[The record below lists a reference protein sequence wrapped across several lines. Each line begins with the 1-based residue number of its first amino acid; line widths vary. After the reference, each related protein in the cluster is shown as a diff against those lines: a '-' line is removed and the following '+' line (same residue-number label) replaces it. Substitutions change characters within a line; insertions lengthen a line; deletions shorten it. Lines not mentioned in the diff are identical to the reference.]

1 MTATATAKR
10 LLPLALT
17 AAVVVAVFAGAAN
30 GRPQSVVFSAGAD
43 RVVQGNPVTIEVLV
57 SPAGARCS
65 LSVRYKNG
73 AKQKGLAT
81 VTAAGGHAS
90 WTWTVPR
97 KVQTGPARVSVSCA
111 GAGSASRRL
120 MVIGGV
126 LPPKIDVVQTGWS
139 VRTYPY
145 GGSGVSWG
153 VILSNTSKTQ
163 DAQSVEVLCNF
174 VMADNRLIGS
184 ATQRIADIS
193 ADSKFATGG
202 MLNFPGSAPI
212 ARLEIVVH
220 IGKGGPVT
228 RVKPG
233 ISFLRVMPAV
243 LEPQWTGEIDGE
255 VQNDDPAK
263 TIQYVELSG
272 VVFDAAGNI
281 LGGGTG
287 FAVATLPPAARM
299 AMKISNGVSPIA
311 YAKAASALVSIV
323 PHYETPLP

>member
-1 MTATATAKR
+1 MNATTAKR
-10 LLPLALT
+10 LLPLAL
-17 AAVVVAVFAGAAN
+17 AAALGVAVFAGTAS
-30 GRPQSVVFSAGAD
+30 GRPQSVTFTAGAD
-43 RVVQGNPVTIEVLV
+43 RVVHGNPVTIDVMV
-57 SPAGARCS
+57 SPAGARCT
-65 LSVRYKNG
+65 LIVRYKG
-73 AKQKGLAT
+73 GSLQRGLHAA
-81 VTAAGGHAS
+81 TAAGGRAS

-97 KVQTGPARVSVSCA
+97 KVPSGPARVSVSCT

-126 LPPKIDVVQTGWS
+126 LPPKINVDKTGWS

-163 DAQSVEVLCNF
+163 DAQDVQVLCNF

-193 ADSKFATGG
+193 AGSQFATGG

-212 ARLEIVVH
+212 ARLEIVVD
-220 IGKGGPVT
+220 IGRGAPVT

-233 ISFLRVMPAV
+233 ISFLRVMPSV

-255 VQNDDPAK
+255 VQNDDTVK
-263 TIQYVELSG
+263 TIQYVELGG
-272 VVFDAAGNI
+272 VVLDAEGNI

-299 AMKISNGVSPIA
+299 AMKISNGVSPIP
-311 YAKAASALVSIV
+311 YAKAASAIVSIV
-323 PHYETPLP
+323 PHYAQQTP

>member
-1 MTATATAKR
+1 MKIVAARKLVTS
-10 LLPLALT
+10 L
-17 AAVVVAVFAGAAN
+17 AVVGIVGAAVFAGSAS
-30 GRPQSVVFSAGAD
+30 GRPQSVMFTAGAD
-43 RVVQGNPVTIEVLV
+43 RVVHGNPVTIEVMV
-57 SPAGARCS
+57 SPAGARCT
-65 LSVRYKNG
+65 LIVRYKGG
-73 AKQKGLAT
+73 ALQRGLRP

-97 KVQTGPARVSVSCA
+97 KVPSGPARVSVSCA

-126 LPPKIDVVQTGWS
+126 LPPKINVDQTGWS

-163 DAQSVEVLCNF
+163 DAQDVQVLCNF

-212 ARLEIVVH
+212 ARLEIVVD
-220 IGKGGPVT
+220 IGRGGPVT

-233 ISFLRVMPAV
+233 ISFLRVMPST

-255 VQNDDPAK
+255 VQNDDSVK
-263 TIQYVELSG
+263 TIQYVELGG
-272 VVFDAAGNI
+272 VVLDAGGNI

-299 AMKISNGVSPIA
+299 AMKISNGVSPIP
-311 YAKAASALVSIV
+311 YAKAASAIVSIV
-323 PHYETPLP
+323 PHYQQTP

>member
-1 MTATATAKR
+1 MTATATVKR
-10 LLPLALT
+10 LLPLALAT
-17 AAVVVAVFAGAAN
+17 LVAVAVFAGAAN
-30 GRPQSVVFSAGAD
+30 GRPQTVAFSAGAD

-57 SPAGARCS
+57 APAGARCS
-65 LSVRYKNG
+65 LSVRYKSG
-73 AKQKGLAT
+73 AKQKGLHA
-81 VTAAGGHAS
+81 VTAAGGRAS
-90 WTWTVPR
+90 WTWEVPR
-97 KVQTGPARVSVSCA
+97 KVQPGPARVTVSCA

-120 MVIGGV
+120 MVIGQV

-139 VRTYPY
+139 ARPYPF
-145 GGSGVSWG
+145 GGTGVSWG

-163 DAQSVEVLCNF
+163 DAQDVEVLCNF

-202 MLNFPGSAPI
+202 MLQFPGAAPI

-233 ISFLRVMPAV
+233 ISFIRVMPSSF
-243 LEPQWTGEIDGE
+243 EPAWTGEIDGE
-255 VQNDDPAK
+255 VQNDDPAR

-272 VVFDAAGNI
+272 VVFDAEGNI

-287 FAVATLPPAARM
+287 FGIATLPPAARM
-299 AMKISNGVSPIA
+299 AMKISGTFSPIP
-311 YAKAASALVSIV
+311 YAKAASAMVSVV
-323 PHYETPLP
+323 PRYT